1 MESSDKAP
9 PASESTF
16 TQYPL
21 LRGWFAL
28 REQGEVALT
37 RMLAAPMERASW
49 DGCRRTGAWL
59 GLLLFHALKRRQQVA
74 IDNIQLAFPDISDK
88 RARQIARSSAQNF
101 GMTFCEFLHLNV
113 ATPQSVRDYVSVDHE
128 EYLHQGFDR
137 GKGVILLTGHFG
149 NWEALGARA
158 AQLFD
163 IAAISR
169 PTSNSGVQDH
179 LNRIRKNINLGL
191 IYPSE
196 GPRPPL
202 RFLRKNN
209 ALAILPDQYAAA
221 GKGLMLPMFGH
232 RTSVWPSLS
241 HLAMVSGATVVP
253 SWGVRQK
260 PWMSNGKLIAKLS
273 PGYQVVPG
281 DDKEQAVL
289 DGTKRMIL
297 EIETIVRQYPEQW
310 MWLHRRWRK
319 EDLDSEQ

>member
-1 MESSDKAP
+1 MESSDKTP
-9 PASESTF
+9 PAKESTF
-16 TQYPL
+16 SQDPL

-28 REQGEVALT
+28 RERGEVALT
-37 RMLAAPMERASW
+37 RIMAAPMERASW
-49 DGCRRTGAWL
+49 EGCRRTGAWL

-74 IDNIQLAFPDISDK
+74 IDNIQLAFPEISDK
-88 RARQIARSSAQNF
+88 RARQIARCSAQNF

-113 ATPQSVRDYVSVDHE
+113 ATPQSIRDYVSVENED
-128 EYLHQGFDR
+128 YLHQGFER

-158 AQLFD
+158 AQMFE

-169 PTSNSGVQDH
+169 PTSNTGVQDH
-179 LNRIRKNINLGL
+179 LNRIRKNIKLGL

-209 ALAILPDQYAAA
+209 ALAILPDQYA
-221 GKGLMLPMFGH
+221 GDKGLMLPMFGH
-232 RTSVWPSLS
+232 PTSVWPSLS

-253 SWGVRQK
+253 AWGVRQK

-273 PGYQVVPG
+273 PGYQVTAG
-281 DDKEQAVL
+281 EDKDAAVL
-289 DGTKRMIL
+289 EATKRMVA
-297 EIETIVRQYPEQW
+297 EIENIVRQYPEQW
-310 MWLHRRWRK
+310 MWLHRRWR
-319 EDLDSEQ
+319 EHDLNK